1 VEDIHILAGRYRGKP
16 TVGPLFALAVGAG
29 IQTDVPLAIRG
40 VLPHDHS
47 MEEAAPPGV
56 DRDDA
61 LDLRERRLAQGV
73 QEGGGGLP
81 GLGGSKLPMGL
92 SGFGKKK

>member
-40 VLPHDHS
+40 V
-47 MEEAAPPGV
+47 
-56 DRDDA
+56 
-61 LDLRERRLAQGV
+61 
-73 QEGGGGLP
+73 EGGAYDASLVSIP
-81 GLGGSKLPMGL
+81 LTY
-92 SGFGKKK
+92 